1 MKRDITPSGQAC
13 GATVRGVDLSK
24 PLAKEAAGAI
34 RAAWLE
40 HQVLAFPDQKL
51 TDEQLEDFTLQF
63 GPFGEDPFIAPIPGH
78 PHIIAVKRAAN
89 ETSPIFAESWHSDW
103 SFQARPP
110 QGTCLYGKTIPPV
123 GGDTLFTNQYLAL
136 EQMPADLRH
145 RIEGK
150 RAVHSAKNAYAP
162 TGMYGKGDIGR
173 SMDIRPS
180 DDAQATQTH
189 PIIRTHPETGRQSL
203 FGCAGYI
210 VGIEGMDQQEGWDLI
225 TEIYRWQTR
234 PEFQYRHKWSPDM
247 LVMWDNRC
255 TLHMATGG
263 YAGHDRL
270 LHRTTIGAA

>member
-1 MKRDITPSGQAC
+1 MKLDITPSGQAC

-136 EQMPADLRH
+136 EQMPADLRG

-162 TGMYGKGDIGR
+162 TGMYGKGDTGR

-189 PIIRTHPETGRQSL
+189 PIIKAHPETGRQSL

-234 PEFQYRHKWSPDM
+234 PEFQYRHKWTKDM